1 MSTCSTFV
9 STHAI
14 PPQIS
19 ISPMIDAIIC
29 GRVLNASL
37 KIGRVKRSPTL
48 QPISVYAIASSHSG
62 TCNVMVPVECSA
74 APTTAGSN
82 NAPEGIRNNGPSQ
95 TPASANN
102 KVAAKRQSTGGNQI
116 TAAAADALSPRLMRA
131 TNAAAVATNS
141 TRRYCMK
148 ATSRTSAPK
157 SPAMATIALAP
168 PGEEPHAPVGPGKL
182 LNLTSSQPD
191 NPLAS
196 RVAISTSNTIGQSLS
211 KGGRIEGDR
220 LWAIIQPKIPCAILK
235 KIGAIRTVAPSNP
248 IMTPTIIGP
257 SSKAAG
263 T

>member
-1 MSTCSTFV
+1 M
-9 STHAI
+9 
-14 PPQIS
+14 
-19 ISPMIDAIIC
+19 
-29 GRVLNASL
+29 
-37 KIGRVKRSPTL
+37 
-48 QPISVYAIASSHSG
+48 ASSHSG
-62 TCNVMVPVECSA
+62 TCSVMVSVECNT
-74 APTTAGSN
+74 APINAGNS
-82 NAPEGIRNNGPSQ
+82 NAPEGMRNRGPSQ
-95 TPASANN
+95 TPASASSR
-102 KVAAKRQSTGGNQI
+102 VTPKRQSIGGNQI
-116 TAAAADALSPRLMRA
+116 TDAAADALSPRLMRA

-168 PGEEPHAPVGPGKL
+168 PGEEPHAPVGPGRL
-182 LNLTSSQPD
+182 LNLTSNQPD

-196 RVAISTSNTIGQSLS
+196 SVEMSTSNTIGQSLS

-248 IMTPTIIGP
+248 IITPTIIGP
-257 SSKAAG
+257 NSNAAG